1 MRSLPASQLA
11 SFPAVLAN
19 PIVQGLRTRLGEAQQ
34 KQSRLG
40 DTLGERHPDMVAL
53 RAEIAASE
61 DKLRAEIGSVLRS
74 VESEYR
80 TALQQEQKLQAGLE
94 SAKSEALVQNRKAV
108 EYAILKREVE
118 TNQQLLKELMGR
130 SQETGLESGLNSELK
145 STNIRIVEKAEVPR
159 IALTPQRLK
168 NYQIALL
175 IGIGLGIGLAILFEH
190 MDNTLKT
197 PEDVKNYLGLP
208 FLGMVPD
215 VAARTSVSVLRPS
228 PLILKNP
235 GSAVAEAYRVLRTN
249 LIFTSAEGT
258 GRALLVSSASP
269 GEGKTT
275 TVANLASSLAQNG
288 ARVLAVDG
296 DLRRPTMHQHFGIA
310 KTPGLSDLI
319 VGKCKASEAI
329 QVTRF
334 KGLQVLPCG
343 YVPPNPAELLGSASM
358 KEVLLALRSH
368 YDWVLIDTPP
378 ILGMADTPVLCP
390 LVDGV
395 VLVVGAEISGRPAIE
410 RAVDQILGVGGK
422 ITGVVLNKVDLERNS
437 YYYGQYYGEYYRSY
451 YAEGAGRPAQ
461 RPAVASGPRPVRRA

>member
-1 MRSLPASQLA
+1 FRSRLVVEPLAGSRLVNLRFSAYEPQLAADAVNTLAQLYIQQSLEFRFTTSSEATGWLSDRAATQRQKVEAAERALQDYREREGLVNYDEGQTLDDQKVLALSAAVLQARTERIARESLYNQMRSLPASQLA

-168 NYQIALL
+168 
-175 IGIGLGIGLAILFEH
+175 
-190 MDNTLKT
+190 
-197 PEDVKNYLGLP
+197 
-208 FLGMVPD
+208 
-215 VAARTSVSVLRPS
+215 
-228 PLILKNP
+228 
-235 GSAVAEAYRVLRTN
+235 
-249 LIFTSAEGT
+249 
-258 GRALLVSSASP
+258 
-269 GEGKTT
+269 
-275 TVANLASSLAQNG
+275 
-288 ARVLAVDG
+288 
-296 DLRRPTMHQHFGIA
+296 
-310 KTPGLSDLI
+310 
-319 VGKCKASEAI
+319 
-329 QVTRF
+329 
-334 KGLQVLPCG
+334 
-343 YVPPNPAELLGSASM
+343 
-358 KEVLLALRSH
+358 
-368 YDWVLIDTPP
+368 
-378 ILGMADTPVLCP
+378 
-390 LVDGV
+390 
-395 VLVVGAEISGRPAIE
+395 
-410 RAVDQILGVGGK
+410 
-422 ITGVVLNKVDLERNS
+422 
-437 YYYGQYYGEYYRSY
+437 
-451 YAEGAGRPAQ
+451 
-461 RPAVASGPRPVRRA
+461 